1 MTASQPQNETPTRV
15 NLGILDG
22 DVPHAD
28 INRSIAGA
36 NRVILFGEQTRL
48 PHFPEDRRLP
58 RLRAADPLVLFFWRV
73 LKKVPPD
80 LREALIDGPI
90 SITLVRGDTLLYF
103 RDVRCHQAVH
113 IGRRR
118 RTIYLAEILLHQAE
132 DKGYNHWSIA
142 EGLIFAAWMLLDY
155 LLLADVLTAF
165 GERVRPRSV
174 GNGNGRAGAPVG
186 GSRTSNL
193 RLSEPLLRRL
203 VLDDNHH
210 RRVHPE
216 AAKSETEEFI
226 EGYRSAM
233 IRVRDVNIW
242 TREPWEIARDVFDP
256 ELETRWAQS
265 KMERIADIFQYPR
278 MFLFD
283 RDIIHGVAHDLARR
297 QGQSIEPACFAD
309 ALHDYRDA
317 LRFDPRP
324 LMTEF
329 CKGVVPKPRALFLTT
344 VLDLGV
350 AGLRGFFH
358 AYRDNVAE
366 AHALIHALWSYLVS
380 LSSDPAGVYTRV
392 GRCRALCRPPGAKI
406 AGGSEVPVEG
416 QGTADDLGG
425 VLVGILVRL
434 DRWPDYRQKVLEV
447 AALGDAAREALL
459 EVISLQG
466 LGESDEWVTFKMKKQ
481 AIVVCACELLDR
493 MDGDGEHG
501 RGVAQLGDRRRV
513 HEDET
518 IRTLLADH
526 PHRKTSDPSGVLMYT
541 RTYAR
546 TLAEFGPTDPD
557 VNFQLVNILVRLD
570 RCEEYD
576 SLLARI
582 PSLGPPAVS
591 ALYEVLDR
599 ISERDEKRGQ
609 ILEQA
614 KRLLGRILLEKQLR
628 SRARQRAR
636 PLAAAAR
643 DTAARAEASGTAQVG
658 AQEPAPSAGFVSLRR
673 ELLTGTTFL
682 ERGKATNGLA
692 AAENPAEPDPDTAR
706 QKEGQDG

>member
-1 MTASQPQNETPTRV
+1 MMTPPPHNETPTEV

-36 NRVILFGEQTRL
+36 DRVILFGEQTRL

-73 LKKVPPD
+73 LKKVPPY
-80 LREALIDGPI
+80 LRDALIEGPI
-90 SITLVRGDTLLYF
+90 SITLVRGDTLLHF
-103 RDVRCHQAVH
+103 RDVRCHQAIH

-118 RTIYLAEILLHQAE
+118 RTIYMPEILLHQAE

-142 EGLIFAAWMLLDY
+142 EGIIFAAWMLLDY

-165 GERVRPRSV
+165 GERARMRPV
-174 GNGNGRAGAPVG
+174 GNGNSHGAAGAR
-186 GSRTSNL
+186 GSRPSGL

-203 VLDDNHH
+203 VLDDNRH

-216 AAKSETEEFI
+216 ALKSETEEFI
-226 EGYRSAM
+226 EGYRSAL
-233 IRVRDVNIW
+233 IHVRDVNAW
-242 TREPWEIARDVFDP
+242 TREPWEIARDVFDA

-283 RDIIHGVAHDLARR
+283 RDIIHGAAHDLARR
-297 QGQSIEPACFAD
+297 KGQSIEPAGFAD

-317 LRFDPRP
+317 LRCDPQP
-324 LMTEF
+324 LLMEF
-329 CKGVVPKPRALFLTT
+329 CKGVVPKPRAVFLTT

-392 GRCRALCRPPGAKI
+392 GKCRALCRPPGAKI
-406 AGGSEVPVEG
+406 AGGSAAPEAGEIVA
-416 QGTADDLGG
+416 ADDLVGA
-425 VLVGILVRL
+425 LVGILVRL
-434 DRWPDYRQKVLEV
+434 DRWSDYRQRVLEV
-447 AALGDAAREALL
+447 IELGDPAREELL
-459 EVISLQG
+459 EVISHHG
-466 LGESDEWVTFKMKKQ
+466 LGESDEWATFKMKKQ
-481 AIVVCACELLDR
+481 AIVSCACELLDR

-501 RGVAQLGDRRRV
+501 KGVAQLGDRRRV
-513 HEDET
+513 HEDEA
-518 IRTLLADH
+518 IRALLADH

-541 RTYAR
+541 RAYAR

-557 VNFQLVNILVRLD
+557 VNFQLANILVRLD

-582 PSLGPPAVS
+582 PSLGLPAVS
-591 ALYEVLDR
+591 ALYEVLEQVSD
-599 ISERDEKRGQ
+599 RDEKRRP

-614 KRLLGRILLEKQLR
+614 KQLLGRILLEKQLR

-636 PLAAAAR
+636 PLAAAMP
-643 DTAARAEASGTAQVG
+643 DTAARADESRRGQVDGG
-658 AQEPAPSAGFVSLRR
+658 AATSTGFVGLRR
-673 ELLTGTTFL
+673 ELLTGTSFF
-682 ERGKATNGLA
+682 ERGKLA
-692 AAENPAEPDPDTAR
+692 DGNLEPDSDTSKP
-706 QKEGQDG
+706 KEREDG